1 MEGYLVDDDAFYDDY
16 GFGVDDDIPAEYIEK
31 VRAEKT
37 YHIIIIAKNTQGLK
51 NLYKLITDSNL
62 KFFKRR
68 PRIPRHRL
76 MQFREGLIIGSAC
89 EAGELYRALVDQKS
103 DEDILRIASFYD
115 YLEIQP
121 NGNNAF
127 MLRSQDERYERFKTV
142 EDLENVDRQI
152 IHIADKL
159 GKMVVA
165 TCDVHFIDPGNAVF
179 REILMTSMGFSDA
192 SQQAPL

>member
-1 MEGYLVDDDAFYDDY
+1 
-16 GFGVDDDIPAEYIEK
+16 
-31 VRAEKT
+31 
-37 YHIIIIAKNTQGLK
+37 
-51 NLYKLITDSNL
+51 
-62 KFFKRR
+62 
-68 PRIPRHRL
+68 
-76 MQFREGLIIGSAC
+76 
-89 EAGELYRALVDQKS
+89 KS

-179 REILMTSMGFSDA
+179 REILMTSMGFS
-192 SQQAPL
+192 